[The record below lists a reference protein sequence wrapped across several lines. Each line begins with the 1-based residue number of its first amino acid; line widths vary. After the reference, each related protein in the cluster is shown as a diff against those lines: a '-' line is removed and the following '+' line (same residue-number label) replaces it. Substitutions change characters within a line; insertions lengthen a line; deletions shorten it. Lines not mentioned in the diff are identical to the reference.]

1 MFSSAACHAA
11 LKQPLTTDAAIGYY
25 LTQLMRCAGEGYA
38 CAVLLDRERRHV
50 ATVTLKRGGLSA
62 DEPMLELLCRECE
75 ERGAAYLA
83 VAHCHADGELR
94 PSRADS
100 SSTARIKER
109 FEDGECTFLDHFIVA
124 KNSYITVLG
133 DSCCR
138 KYAETE
144 EML

>member
-38 CAVLLDRERRHV
+38 CAVLLDRERRHI

-94 PSRADS
+94 PSRADI

-133 DSCCR
+133 DRHCR

-144 EML
+144 EMP